1 MILNFNFPYFL
12 HHHTEHPDIEKRLSD
27 ENDTRL
33 ISQLNES
40 MPEIL
45 NRTADMQ
52 DITEYWIIYPHKI
65 HVPLHTDD
73 LLYESK
79 QNVSSALKLGEFDYY
94 LISFIF

>member
-1 MILNFNFPYFL
+1 LKNDFIFLINFIYSCLFL
-12 HHHTEHPDIEKRLSD
+12 TEHPDIEKRLSD
-27 ENDTRL
+27 ENDIRL

-65 HVPLHTDD
+65 QVPLHTDD

-79 QNVSSALKLGEFDYY
+79 QNVSSALKLGEF
-94 LISFIF
+94 IF